1 MRNKRENELIWEAYT
16 VREEGFGDLL
26 KRKKERET
34 YGTSTQ
40 GDQDQLAR
48 DNQYEKG
55 QEMKNTAKEA
65 GVADGFADSMD
76 DYGYMPEDYAEPL
89 NSPRHP
95 DNIERESNPNHSFI
109 YRPNPLPNSSD
120 DFTDEDVILDQNGKT
135 IKRKDIKYPTKKDA
149 SMKK

>member
-1 MRNKRENELIWEAYT
+1 MRNKKENELIWEAFA
-16 VREEGFGDLL
+16 VHEEGFGDFL
-26 KRKKERET
+26 KRKKT
-34 YGTSTQ
+34 DGLVTQ
-40 GDQDQLAR
+40 GDKDLDKRLTQQK
-48 DNQYEKG
+48 KG
-55 QEMKNTAKEA
+55 LKQKEVSKGA
-65 GVADGFADSMD
+65 GVADEFADSMD

-109 YRPNPLPNSSD
+109 YRPKPLPNSSD

-135 IKRKDIKYPTKKDA
+135 IKRKNISYPTKKDA

>member
-1 MRNKRENELIWEAYT
+1 MRNKKENELIWEAFA
-16 VREEGFGDLL
+16 VHEEGFGMLGR
-26 KRKKERET
+26 RKKTRET

-40 GDQDQLAR
+40 GEQDQLKR

-55 QEMKNTAKEA
+55 QEQKEAAKEA
-65 GVADGFADSMD
+65 GVADEFTDSMD
-76 DYGYMPEDYAEPL
+76 DYGYMDEDYAEPL

-109 YRPNPLPNSSD
+109 YRPDPLPNSSD
-120 DFTDEDVILDQNGKT
+120 NFTDEDVILDQNGKT
-135 IKRKDIKYPTKKDA
+135 IKRKDISYPTKKDA